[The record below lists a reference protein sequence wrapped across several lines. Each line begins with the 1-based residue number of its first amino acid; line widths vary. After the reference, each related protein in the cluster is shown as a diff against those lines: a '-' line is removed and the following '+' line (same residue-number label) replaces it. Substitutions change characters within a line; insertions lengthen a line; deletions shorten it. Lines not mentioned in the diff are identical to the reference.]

1 MSLLSIK
8 EAAAALSVSPQWL
21 KYWLVENPVDA
32 AGVPFY
38 VPMGRRWKFQ
48 QQDIERILA
57 HMRALESARL
67 GLSGK
72 SKARLVGL
80 MSHIGGGYDEIL
92 KMRGPGKQPSL
103 TGQPGTSAKLLG
115 ELAVESVLGPIRRR
129 TKPPQRRA
137 RLPRF
142 KPKD

>member
-1 MSLLSIK
+1 MPILSIK
-8 EAAAALSVSPQWL
+8 KAAAELSVSPQWL

-72 SKARLVGL
+72 SKARLAGL
-80 MSHIGGGYDEIL
+80 LSQIGPEE
-92 KMRGPGKQPSL
+92 QPPL
-103 TGQPGTSAKLLG
+103 TGHPGVSAKLLG

-129 TKPPQRRA
+129 TKPARRRV
-137 RLPRF
+137 RLPRA